1 MEKEENLNQ
10 ENIESEISNENNETD
25 NKSDDNKEENKVV
38 EEEKELTPEERIKEL
53 EDKLARTFAEM
64 ENQRRRFEKEK
75 DDAYEYGGFAFAK
88 EALNLIDN
96 LARSKLILESDD
108 ALKDTEALKKTLE
121 HFDIINKDLI
131 SIFTKNNIKPID
143 CLNKKLDPNLHQ
155 AMMEIEDDKKEPG
168 TIVQEVQ
175 KGFMIKDRLL
185 RPSLVGVSKK
195 TEKKELTPEERIK
208 ELEDKLAR
216 TFAEME
222 NQRRRFEKEK
232 DDAYEYGGFAFAKEA
247 LNLIDNLARSKLILE
262 SDDALKDTEALK
274 KTLEHFD
281 IINKDLISIFTK
293 NNIKPIDCLNK
304 KLDPNLHQAMM
315 EIEDDQKEPGT
326 IVQEVQKGFMIK
338 DRLLRPSLVGV
349 SKKTEKKEEKS
360 EENKENLNK

>member
-1 MEKEENLNQ
+1 MKKEENQNQ
-10 ENIESEISNENNETD
+10 ENTTAETLNKRNENHNQLDNEQ
-25 NKSDDNKEENKVV
+25 EENKVV
-38 EEEKELTPEERIKEL
+38 EEKIELSPEEKIKEL

-75 DDAYEYGGFAFAK
+75 DDAFDYGGFAFAK

-96 LARSKLILESDD
+96 LSRSKLILESDD
-108 ALKDTEALKKTLE
+108 SLKDTEALKKTLE
-121 HFDIINKDLI
+121 HF
-131 SIFTKNNIKPID
+131 
-143 CLNKKLDPNLHQ
+143 
-155 AMMEIEDDKKEPG
+155 E
-168 TIVQEVQ
+168 
-175 KGFMIKDRLL
+175 
-185 RPSLVGVSKK
+185 
-195 TEKKELTPEERIK
+195 
-208 ELEDKLAR
+208 
-216 TFAEME
+216 
-222 NQRRRFEKEK
+222 
-232 DDAYEYGGFAFAKEA
+232 
-247 LNLIDNLARSKLILE
+247 
-262 SDDALKDTEALK
+262 
-274 KTLEHFD
+274 

-349 SKKTEKKEEKS
+349 SKKTEIKDDKS

>member
-10 ENIESEISNENNETD
+10 ENIKSETTNENNEAD
-25 NKSDDNKEENKVV
+25 KKSDDNKEENKIV
-38 EEEKELTPEERIKEL
+38 E
-53 EDKLARTFAEM
+53 
-64 ENQRRRFEKEK
+64 
-75 DDAYEYGGFAFAK
+75 
-88 EALNLIDN
+88 
-96 LARSKLILESDD
+96 
-108 ALKDTEALKKTLE
+108 
-121 HFDIINKDLI
+121 
-131 SIFTKNNIKPID
+131 
-143 CLNKKLDPNLHQ
+143 
-155 AMMEIEDDKKEPG
+155 
-168 TIVQEVQ
+168 
-175 KGFMIKDRLL
+175 
-185 RPSLVGVSKK
+185 
-195 TEKKELTPEERIK
+195 EKKELTPEERIK